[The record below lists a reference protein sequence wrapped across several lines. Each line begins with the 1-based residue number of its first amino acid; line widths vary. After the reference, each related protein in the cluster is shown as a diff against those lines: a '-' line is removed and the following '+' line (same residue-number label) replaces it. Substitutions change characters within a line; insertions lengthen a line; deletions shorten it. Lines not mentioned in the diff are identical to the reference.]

1 MRIALRMRI
10 DDLTIKYEEFMLKL
24 CFHFAQNYLLTYSFC
39 LLYCFSSESVTRKF
53 IGGKHRLIKEHSQ
66 IKS

>member
-10 DDLTIKYEEFMLKL
+10 YDLIIKYEEFMLKL
-24 CFHFAQNYLLTYSFC
+24 CFHFVQNYLLTYSFC
-39 LLYCFSSESVTRKF
+39 LLYFSSESVTRKY
-53 IGGKHRLIKEHSQ
+53 IGGKYRLRKEHSQ